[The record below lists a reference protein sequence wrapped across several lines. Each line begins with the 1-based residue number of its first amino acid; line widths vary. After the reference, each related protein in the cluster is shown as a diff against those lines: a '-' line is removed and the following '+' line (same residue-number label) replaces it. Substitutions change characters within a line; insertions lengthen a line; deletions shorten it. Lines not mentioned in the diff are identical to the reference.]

1 MTAGAQD
8 RTLPVAQDLDG
19 WLAAALERAAAAGEP
34 AWALARRREAAD
46 LAARLPSPGRF
57 LELWRRTDFG
67 ALTLAE
73 LDPWRAAPPS
83 GGAED
88 LPDGILSRLGDGEAA
103 GLVVQRGGEVVLERT
118 DEAAAR
124 SGVVVSSLERAL
136 REHGDELRERLGALV
151 EPGLDRYAAL
161 QQAMRTGGAFV
172 RVPDGVTLERPIR
185 LVRWLDDAGAAGF
198 PGTVIVL
205 GRGARATVLEE
216 CVSGT
221 ADGAAFFAGATE
233 VFVGEEA
240 KLVYGHL
247 QDWGRHVFHYSNQRA
262 RIERGGELQWV
273 HTFLG
278 GRVTKT
284 NSYFSL
290 VGPGAKAYVH
300 GFMFGDQRQ
309 HFDLHTLQ
317 RHLAEQTTSD
327 LHIRSALKDRA
338 RSVYQGMIQVAPGA
352 QRTDAYQANRNL
364 LLSPTA
370 RADSIPGLEILA
382 NDVRCTHGAT
392 VGTVD
397 EEQMYYLMTRGLPR
411 NDAQRLVVEGFFAP
425 VLDRIPLERVR
436 EQLGG
441 VIHAKIG

>member
-8 RTLPVAQDLDG
+8 QALPVAQDLDG
-19 WLAAALERAAAAGEP
+19 WLATALERAARTGEP
-34 AWALARRREAAD
+34 DWALARRREAAAT
-46 LAARLPSPGRF
+46 AARLPTPGRF

-67 ALTLAE
+67 ALALAE
-73 LDPWRAAPPS
+73 MDPWRAAPLS

-88 LPDGILSRLGDGEAA
+88 LPAGILSRLGDGAAA
-103 GLVVQRGGEVVLERT
+103 GLVIQRGGEVVLERT
-118 DEAAAR
+118 DDAAAKQ
-124 SGVVVSSLERAL
+124 GVLVTSLDRAL
-136 REHGDELRERLGALV
+136 REHGDELRGRLDALF

-161 QQAMRTGGAFV
+161 HQAMRAGGAYV
-172 RVPDGVTLERPIR
+172 RVPDGVRLEHPIR
-185 LVRWLDDAGAAGF
+185 LVRWLDGAGAAGF
-198 PGTVIVL
+198 PGAVIVL
-205 GRGARATVLEE
+205 GKGAQATVLEE
-216 CVSGT
+216 CVSET
-221 ADGAAFFAGATE
+221 AEGAAFFDGATE
-233 VFVGEEA
+233 VFVGEDA

-247 QDWGRHVFHYSNQRA
+247 QDWGRNVFHYSNQRA
-262 RIERGGELQWV
+262 RVERGGELQWIQ
-273 HTFLG
+273 TFLG

-284 NSYFSL
+284 NSHFSL
-290 VGPGAKAYVH
+290 EGPGARAYVH

-327 LHIRSALKDRA
+327 LHIRSVLKDRA
-338 RSVYQGMIQVAPGA
+338 RSVYQGMIQVSPGA

-392 VGTVD
+392 VGTMD
-397 EEQMYYLMTRGLPR
+397 AEQMYYLMTRGLARP
-411 NDAQRLVVEGFFAP
+411 DAQRLVVEGFFAP
-425 VLDRIPLERVR
+425 VLDRIPLESVR
-436 EQLGG
+436 AQLDG

>member
-1 MTAGAQD
+1 MTAAAQD
-8 RTLPVAQDLDG
+8 RTLPVAHDLDG
-19 WLAAALERAAAAGEP
+19 WTAPALERAKRAGEP
-34 AWALARRREAAD
+34 DWALARRREAAAT
-46 LAARLPSPGRF
+46 AARLPTPGRF

-73 LDPWRAAPPS
+73 MDPWRAVPPS
-83 GGAED
+83 RGRTD
-88 LPDGILSRLGDGEAA
+88 LPAAIAARLGDGAAA
-103 GLVVQRGGEVVLERT
+103 GLVVQRGGEVVLEHT
-118 DEAAAR
+118 PAALAAR
-124 SGVVVSSLERAL
+124 GVVVGSLDRAL
-136 REHGDELRERLGALV
+136 REHGDELAGRLDTLF
-151 EPGLDRYAAL
+151 EPGFDRYAAL
-161 QQAMRTGGAFV
+161 HQAMRAGGAFV
-172 RVPDGVTLERPIR
+172 RVPDGVRLEQPIR
-185 LVRWLDDAGAAGF
+185 LVRWLDGAGAASF

-205 GRGARATVLEE
+205 GRGAAAIVLEE
-216 CVSGT
+216 CVSET
-221 ADGAAFFAGATE
+221 AEGAAFFDGATE
-233 VFVGEEA
+233 VFVGEDA

-247 QDWGRHVFHYSNQRA
+247 QDWGRNVFHYSNQRA
-262 RIERGGELQWV
+262 RVERGGELQWIQ
-273 HTFLG
+273 TFLG

-290 VGPGAKAYVH
+290 EGPGARAYVH

-327 LHIRSALKDRA
+327 LSIRSALKDRA
-338 RSVYQGMIQVAPGA
+338 RSVYQGMIQVARGA

-397 EEQMYYLMTRGLPR
+397 LEQMYYLMARGLPR
-411 NDAQRLVVEGFFAP
+411 SDAQRLIVDGFFAP
-425 VLDRIPLERVR
+425 VLDRIPLESVR
-436 EQLGG
+436 EQLRG
-441 VIHAKIG
+441 VIQTKIG